1 MKNIARKKFFFFL
14 IIFVS
19 IFFNFQ
25 NLQNTWGT
33 HGGVY
38 VDRIDSFSES
48 LVRNSVKKNILE
60 KNYSFFC
67 RIPTLLNPDR
77 PYDYFKDS
85 EDVLYFSFACITVPF
100 YTILLK
106 IFQIKTEPSIDIFF
120 SVFRFC
126 NIIFLSTLLTVI
138 FSNFSSI
145 CKKNISIISSIIL
158 ASSVGLIF
166 WTSNLFNLSFAYLI
180 VPAIISYSINKK
192 FPIYSIIIFSTLG
205 FLIQYA
211 FFTTH
216 SLLSVL
222 FAFLFTR
229 KDLQEKINNSL
240 KVFALTVVS
249 FFLAL
254 IIHFIL
260 LKIEIPNSSPIDL
273 IFATTKKR
281 LFSYEHVMN
290 PFSKDIIYVVYTKLT
305 NPVLALYKGVYFF
318 NWHIIFF
325 MLVIFFFLLKEKKID
340 YDNLAIFFYGIFGYL
355 SWYVFGYQHIVSHGS
370 MYDWYTGSITLV
382 LSFALVV
389 QKNI

>member
-1 MKNIARKKFFFFL
+1 MKNITRKKFFFL

-38 VDRIDSFSES
+38 DDRIDSYSES

-67 RIPTLLNPDR
+67 RIPILVDSDK
-77 PYDYFKDS
+77 PYHYFKDTG
-85 EDVLYFSFACITVPF
+85 DYLYFSFACITVPF

-106 IFQIKTEPSIDIFF
+106 IFHIKTEPFIDNFF
-120 SVFRFC
+120 SFFRFC
-126 NIIFLSTLLTVI
+126 NVIFLSFLLTVI

-145 CKKNISIISSIIL
+145 YKKNISIISSIIL

-166 WTSNLFNLSFAYLI
+166 WTSNLFNLSFVYLI
-180 VPAIISYSINKK
+180 VPTIISYSINKK

-229 KDLQEKINNSL
+229 KDLHEKFSNSF
-240 KVFALTVVS
+240 KVFILTVAS

-260 LKIEIPNSSPIDL
+260 IKIEIPNSNPSDL
-273 IFATTKKR
+273 IFSTTKTR
-281 LFSYEHVMN
+281 LFSYESVTN
-290 PFSKDIIYVVYTKLT
+290 PFSKDIIYVVYAKLT
-305 NPVLALYKGVYFF
+305 NPALALYRGVYFF

-325 MLVIFFFLLKEKKID
+325 MLIIFFFLLKEKKID

-355 SWYVFGYQHIVSHGS
+355 SWYIFGYQHIVSHGA

-382 LSFALVV
+382 LSFALVL